1 MSPDELMKAAVDLA
15 REIAQKSPVAIKLA
29 KQGLNQIEE
38 MSLRDGYRFEQN
50 MTSEVRKSADS
61 KEAMQAFIEKRK
73 PIFTGK

>member
-1 MSPDELMKAAVDLA
+1 MSPDELMEAAVDLA